1 MHCHYPMHLLV
12 EEPDPRLERMVRIR
26 RPYWVNKLRAALLA
40 LAARLLN
47 YRQYNDHWR
56 VDLEGL
62 EASDVCV
69 VFSVL
74 YQPFAEIDFDE
85 PAGAPPEPGYFTDLN
100 DQLRAVEQGLL
111 EIDPQR
117 KRHQVA
123 TNLAELDLAVSENK
137 VAFLHCVEGG
147 FHLGATADEV
157 KRNVED
163 LAGKGVVYVTLAHL
177 FWRQV
182 ATNANALP
190 FLPDAIYKLFFC
202 QPNIGLAPL
211 GEAAVDAM
219 YRHRVL
225 IDLSHM
231 NQNALDKTFARLRG
245 LDEEHGADP
254 KDFPVIVSHGA
265 FRCGR
270 QSYTLSAETVEAIAA
285 RDGVIG
291 LILAQHQLNDGIVRG
306 ETKDFEQ
313 TMEVICRHV
322 SEIHRV
328 TGSYDNIGIGTD
340 LDGFIKPT
348 MTGLEYAS
356 DLWKLREPLE
366 ECFPGQ
372 SERILSQNA
381 LRVVRKVLA
390 ARTPS

>member
-1 MHCHYPMHLLV
+1 MHCHYPMHLLA
-12 EEPDPRLERMVRIR
+12 EEPDPRLERMVKIR
-26 RPYWVNKLRAALLA
+26 RPYWVNKVRAAVLA

-47 YRQYNDHWR
+47 YRRYHDHWR

-62 EASDVCV
+62 EKSDVRV

-74 YQPFAEIDFDE
+74 YQPFAEMDFDE
-85 PAGAPPEPGYFTDLN
+85 PPGAPPEAGYFKDL
-100 DQLRAVEQGLL
+100 DEQLRAVERKLL
-111 EIDPQR
+111 EIDPPR
-117 KRHQVA
+117 ERHRVA
-123 TNLAELDLAVSENK
+123 TNLAELDQAVEENK

-147 FHLGATADEV
+147 FHLGATPEEV
-157 KRNVED
+157 TRNVAD
-163 LAGKGVVYVTLAHL
+163 LAGRGVVYVTLAHL
-177 FWRQV
+177 FWRRV

-190 FLPDAIYKLFFC
+190 FLPDPIYRLLFC
-202 QPNIGLAPL
+202 QPDVGLTPL

-219 YRHRVL
+219 YRNRML

-231 NQNALDKTFARLRG
+231 NQVALDKTFARLES
-245 LDEEHGADP
+245 LDAAGGADP
-254 KDFPVIVSHGA
+254 TDFPVIASHGA

-270 QSYTLSAETVEAIAA
+270 RAYNLSADTVRAIAR
-285 RDGVIG
+285 RDGVVG

-306 ETKDFEQ
+306 ETKDFGE

-322 SEIHRV
+322 REIRDA
-328 TGSYDNIGIGTD
+328 TGGYEHVAIGSD

-356 DLWKLREPLE
+356 DLGKLREPLE
-366 ECFPGQ
+366 EAFPGE
-372 SERILSQNA
+372 SERILSGNA

-390 ARTPS
+390 ARPGS